1 MKSFK
6 ERIEYNSK
14 KEKKSSTFTKGE
26 VLIIG
31 KEKVSKWVDI

>member
-14 KEKKSSTFTKGE
+14 KEQSNVFTKGE
-26 VLIIG
+26 VIIG
-31 KEKVSKWVDI
+31 KEKVSK